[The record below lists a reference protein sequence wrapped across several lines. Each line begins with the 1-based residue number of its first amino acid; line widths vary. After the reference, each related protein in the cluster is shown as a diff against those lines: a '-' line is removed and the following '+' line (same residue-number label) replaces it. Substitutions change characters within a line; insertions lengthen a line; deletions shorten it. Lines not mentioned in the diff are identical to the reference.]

1 VVGAGIGGL
10 ACALHLR
17 AAGREVTVLER
28 DCAPGGRLDA
38 TLELDGFRFDTGPA
52 NVTTPEALS
61 VPLRVVGEQLRD
73 WIDLLPVDPI
83 CRAHY
88 PDGTTI
94 DVHAD
99 PGRTVASIAAVC
111 GRGEAAAYLK
121 YRKLARYHVPPRSV
135 LRDERTRRLF
145 GAAALFGFA
154 ITENAWYPSGGANA
168 VPRMLAGVA
177 EKHGIFIRYQSQIH
191 GWESTGDRVT
201 AARTLDGE
209 RIAADAVVIPAR
221 GRGRGAAHLV
231 LHLGSS
237 ARYSKIAHHNLH
249 FGATWRAERLRV
261 LKRGELMGDPTLLV
275 SAPGQTDPEAA
286 GVYRIIVPV
295 PNLRAAPVPWGTR
308 ATRTYA
314 GEVMAVLEARGYL
327 DLGASVRV
335 SYVVSPRDWAEL
347 GLADGVPAAEV
358 RGRGVAHHA
367 LENVVVAGIGLESGR
382 LAAQRVIG
390 AL

>member
-1 VVGAGIGGL
+1 V
-10 ACALHLR
+10 
-17 AAGREVTVLER
+17 
-28 DCAPGGRLDA
+28 
-38 TLELDGFRFDTGPA
+38 
-52 NVTTPEALS
+52 TPEALAA
-61 VPLRVVGEQLRD
+61 PLDAVGEQLPD
-73 WIDLLPVDPI
+73 WIDMLPVDPV

-99 PGRTVASIAAVC
+99 PGRTAASIAAVC
-111 GRGEAAAYLK
+111 GRGEGAAYLK
-121 YRKLARYHVPPRSV
+121 YLRLARYRVPPRAV
-135 LRDERTRRLF
+135 LHDERTRRLF
-145 GAAALFGFA
+145 GAAALFGFP

-177 EKHGIFIRYQSQIH
+177 EKHGIFIRYGSIIH
-191 GWESTGDRVT
+191 GWESTGDQVT

-209 RIAADAVVIPAR
+209 RIPADAVVIPAR
-221 GRGRGAAHLV
+221 RRGRGASHLV
-231 LHLGSS
+231 LHLGSN

-249 FGATWRAERLRV
+249 FGAAWRLSRYEV
-261 LKRGELMGDPTLLV
+261 LKRGELMADPSLLV
-275 SAPGQTDPEAA
+275 SAPGETDPGAA

-314 GEVMAVLEARGYL
+314 GEIMATLEARGYL

-335 SYVVSPRDWAEL
+335 SYVVSPRDWAEM
-347 GLADGVPAAEV
+347 GMAYGIPSVGIREQ
-358 RGRGVAHHA
+358 GGMHHA
-367 LENVVVAGIGLESGR
+367 LENVIVTGSGLESGR

-390 AL
+390 AI

>member
-1 VVGAGIGGL
+1 M
-10 ACALHLR
+10 
-17 AAGREVTVLER
+17 
-28 DCAPGGRLDA
+28 
-38 TLELDGFRFDTGPA
+38 LELDGYRFDIGPA
-52 NVTTPEALS
+52 YTTTPEVLAL
-61 VPLRVVGEQLRD
+61 PLEAVGEKLPD
-73 WIDLLPVDPI
+73 WIDMLPVDPI

-99 PGRTVASIAAVC
+99 AGRTMASIAGVC
-111 GRGEAAAYLK
+111 GRGEAAAYLR
-121 YRKLARYHVPPRSV
+121 YLKLARYRVPPRAV

-145 GAAALFGFA
+145 DAAVLFGFP

-177 EKHGIFIRYQSQIH
+177 EKHGISIRYQSEVN
-191 GWESTGDRVT
+191 GWESAGGRVT

-209 RIAADAVVIPAR
+209 RIPADAVVIPGR
-221 GRGRGAAHLV
+221 RRGRGASHLV

-237 ARYSKIAHHNLH
+237 ARYSRIAHHNLH
-249 FGATWRAERLRV
+249 FGTAWKAARHQV
-261 LKRGELMGDPTLLV
+261 LQRGELMGDPTLLV
-275 SAPGQTDPEAA
+275 SSPGLTDPGAA
-286 GVYRIIVPV
+286 GVYRVIVPV

-314 GEVMAVLEARGYL
+314 GELMAVLEARGYL

-335 SYVVSPRDWAEL
+335 SYVVSPRDWAEM
-347 GLADGVPAAEV
+347 GMAHGVPSAGP
-358 RGRGVAHHA
+358 RDQGGTHHA
-367 LENVVVAGIGLESGR
+367 LENVIVAGTGLESGR